1 VGAPADGLVPCAR
14 GDDQAEG
21 GGRRKRGRCGRVPPR
36 APSAVLSEDRSARRR
51 AARCRAGGRAAVA
64 MARGAGPAFAALFG
78 LVLAVLSRAEPAA
91 GECGAGGGG
100 EARGPGLR
108 REARR

>member
-1 VGAPADGLVPCAR
+1 M
-14 GDDQAEG
+14 
-21 GGRRKRGRCGRVPPR
+21 
-36 APSAVLSEDRSARRR
+36 
-51 AARCRAGGRAAVA
+51 A